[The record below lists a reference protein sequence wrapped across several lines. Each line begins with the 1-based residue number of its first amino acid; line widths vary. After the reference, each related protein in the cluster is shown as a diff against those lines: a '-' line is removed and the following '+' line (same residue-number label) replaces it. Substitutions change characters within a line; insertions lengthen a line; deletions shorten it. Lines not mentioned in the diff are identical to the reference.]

1 MTLEKVLY
9 LLMSALNSVFEMLSG
24 CVISIDGFI
33 SINYGELIIGSII
46 VFFIVKIVSAF
57 AFNN

>member
-33 SINYGELIIGSII
+33 SISYGELIIGSII
-46 VFFIVKIVSAF
+46 VFFIVKIVAAF

>member
-9 LLMSALNSVFEMLSG
+9 LLMSALNSVFDMLDTAVVS
-24 CVISIDGFI
+24 VDGFFSI
-33 SINYGELIIGSII
+33 SYSELIIGSII
-46 VFFIVKIVSAF
+46 VFFIVKIVAAF